1 MRSSPWNRISQLH
14 RPRLELLL
22 RLGLC
27 LGQRGRRIRDWAK
40 GVVYTFSIW
49 TSRKLEL
56 LFSSMWLCFLPF
68 VVLLAPFGRKR
79 AICDHH
85 RPSLW
90 NGLRRCIGVP
100 QMCRGD
106 CVISSHYGWD
116 ALFDDLA
123 WSVYAFELMAWTYAF
138 CAVVYVIVLFMWSV
152 ILWLS
157 VMLILAA
164 GMLVTVGACCADM
177 CSSCASGCSG
187 ECAGGCDSC
196 CCDCCLV
203 TSYHHQPVEADVFYF
218 SGTFPTDHYWATGGF
233 SRNSDGGDCCCNCRA
248 ICFPLAWLFYVFP
261 ALPENAWGGLVGYF
275 IMGTHQHTPVERMY
289 SGGNRFIEFMRMG
302 WRRHSDLHHDE
313 DWRAR
318 VYDFLAGPGEQ
329 TPAAPATLEVPNR
342 PQDEQARLLNEFLED
357 GKQVLRIGL
366 ARAVIPGRHFDKF
379 HDRCV
384 QSSYEDY
391 AENSCWICREQREE
405 WDLWLSC
412 HHIFCSSCSSQ
423 MLIRRMPCPL
433 CRVASSTVLR
443 GLALPRRSVT
453 VPAVPPEP
461 EVTIRPSGSNGLR
474 LPIPAVAT
482 RAVSKGASSAQPV
495 QRRDDIAA
503 AADAAA
509 RMLEMPL
516 LPPSAEGAERPK
528 APPLRSATAVDRPK
542 APALPFL
549 APITAPPPPLRNV
562 PAEPVENSQL
572 PKQVA
577 LLPTTIMSA
586 PPLDARL
593 VSLPFEGDAG
603 DAAPGILERDQAAA
617 QQSLQE
623 AGDLQAVP
631 ESAPSLRY
639 RAMPGQRR
647 IVGFS
652 TSTAGA
658 AYFACRHVQAPRLE
672 IKLRD
677 DFSSSA
683 DSEAAKACL
692 PEWKSGDLQTL
703 WKSAPDCKDGATSV
717 QRLEYASRA
726 GQPKVLSGFRR
737 IHGFDTST
745 AGLLILRSARTAHDA
760 VRAVAA
766 ASCCSEVL
774 DRPRADWFQSLFR
787 AATVSQE
794 EAPTTSVPIRGPR
807 AAAVGCAHRDKILVS
822 AIAEEMR
829 PRLAEFRPQGL
840 ATTVYALGILN
851 VAPSAMLRAVGRY
864 VPARL
869 HEFCEQE
876 VTNTIYGMALLRWRQ
891 PSFLAAC
898 CQHVQERLPDATP
911 RGMSCVVYSLALLEF
926 HQDEFYSRVCEQ
938 FQHKLAAS
946 VAQDIS
952 NAVYGLALLGTVQ
965 SGFLAAVAAEMPR
978 RLEEFTGQG
987 LSNVLY
993 GYSVL
998 DQRYPSLLR
1007 ALTSHLP
1014 SRFDDL
1020 TEQNISNI
1028 VWALGNQNFVDGG
1041 SNRIFLFG
1049 NEEGLVGFAPNWEFC
1064 VSRGLLDG

>member
-1 MRSSPWNRISQLH
+1 
-14 RPRLELLL
+14 
-22 RLGLC
+22 
-27 LGQRGRRIRDWAK
+27 
-40 GVVYTFSIW
+40 
-49 TSRKLEL
+49 
-56 LFSSMWLCFLPF
+56 
-68 VVLLAPFGRKR
+68 
-79 AICDHH
+79 
-85 RPSLW
+85 
-90 NGLRRCIGVP
+90 
-100 QMCRGD
+100 
-106 CVISSHYGWD
+106 
-116 ALFDDLA
+116 
-123 WSVYAFELMAWTYAF
+123 
-138 CAVVYVIVLFMWSV
+138 
-152 ILWLS
+152 
-157 VMLILAA
+157 
-164 GMLVTVGACCADM
+164 
-177 CSSCASGCSG
+177 
-187 ECAGGCDSC
+187 
-196 CCDCCLV
+196 
-203 TSYHHQPVEADVFYF
+203 
-218 SGTFPTDHYWATGGF
+218 
-233 SRNSDGGDCCCNCRA
+233 
-248 ICFPLAWLFYVFP
+248 
-261 ALPENAWGGLVGYF
+261 
-275 IMGTHQHTPVERMY
+275 
-289 SGGNRFIEFMRMG
+289 MG
-302 WRRHSDLHHDE
+302 WRRQSDLHHDE

-366 ARAVIPGRHFDKF
+366 ARAVILGRHFDKF

-482 RAVSKGASSAQPV
+482 RTVSKGASSAQPV

-503 AADAAA
+503 AADAAPPLPGPGGQDSQAA

-562 PAEPVENSQL
+562 PAVTTEPVENSQL

-672 IKLRD
+672 TKLRD

-683 DSEAAKACL
+683 DSEAVKACL

-766 ASCCSEVL
+766 ASQ
-774 DRPRADWFQSLFR
+774 QSPGPPAGRLVPKPLPGSHR
-787 AATVSQE
+787 L
-794 EAPTTSVPIRGPR
+794 PGWRTSTGGLLLSHIKDR
-807 AAAVGCAHRDKILVS
+807 AAAEPVH
-822 AIAEEMR
+822 
-829 PRLAEFRPQGL
+829 
-840 ATTVYALGILN
+840 T
-851 VAPSAMLRAVGRY
+851 
-864 VPARL
+864 
-869 HEFCEQE
+869 
-876 VTNTIYGMALLRWRQ
+876 
-891 PSFLAAC
+891 
-898 CQHVQERLPDATP
+898 
-911 RGMSCVVYSLALLEF
+911 
-926 HQDEFYSRVCEQ
+926 
-938 FQHKLAAS
+938 
-946 VAQDIS
+946 
-952 NAVYGLALLGTVQ
+952 
-965 SGFLAAVAAEMPR
+965 
-978 RLEEFTGQG
+978 
-987 LSNVLY
+987 
-993 GYSVL
+993 
-998 DQRYPSLLR
+998 
-1007 ALTSHLP
+1007 
-1014 SRFDDL
+1014 
-1020 TEQNISNI
+1020 
-1028 VWALGNQNFVDGG
+1028 
-1041 SNRIFLFG
+1041 
-1049 NEEGLVGFAPNWEFC
+1049 
-1064 VSRGLLDG
+1064 